1 VIKACFQLDDR
12 QLGCSITTDTD
23 KFCLAIFSESTTVER
38 FLYIRYFT
46 QGVDAKVE
54 IKWSD
59 PIGAHTEINP
69 KGFTQLK

>member
-1 VIKACFQLDDR
+1 M
-12 QLGCSITTDTD
+12 TDNLVVALPPIPTN
-23 KFCLAIFSESTTVER
+23 FVWPFFLESTTVEG